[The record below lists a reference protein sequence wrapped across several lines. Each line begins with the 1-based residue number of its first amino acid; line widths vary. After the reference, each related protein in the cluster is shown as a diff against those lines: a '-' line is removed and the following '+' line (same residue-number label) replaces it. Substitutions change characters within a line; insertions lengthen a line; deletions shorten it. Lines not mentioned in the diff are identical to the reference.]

1 MPINSLWRSAP
12 GPCYGFVSAPQDQQ
26 QHAGVSGEDCTML
39 QGKWLA
45 AFFGVVLAIAGGG
58 LASAQETIKVAYT
71 DPLSGPFAQVGDANL
86 KQMQYII
93 DYINAKG
100 GALGKKFE
108 LVPFDN
114 KSQPSDALI
123 ALKSATDQNM
133 PFIMQ
138 CSGSNIAAAL
148 IDGVN
153 KHNERNPDNRIIYL
167 NCGAVATELTNEQC
181 SFWHFR
187 FDLHVGMKAEVMV
200 RALPKDVTKVYLINQ
215 DYLFGQSV
223 QREVKT
229 YLAKLRPDVQVVGDE
244 LIPLGKIKDF
254 SPYLTKIKASGAQAL
269 LTGNWGPDMNLLIK
283 AGVDAGADLRYYT
296 FYAHLAGGPTA
307 IGVGGDNRVLAVMA
321 FGENV
326 APEIGNKEAEA
337 FTKGF
342 RDKHKFD
349 FSAAGFRTI
358 FEYLQGAVNKAGSV
372 DPTKIATAMEDLQV
386 KDFLGFDT
394 KMRKED
400 HQIISEYFV
409 GTFKKGVKYDAEGT
423 GLGWATS
430 ATILAKDVDQPN
442 TCKMKRPSGA

>member
-1 MPINSLWRSAP
+1 MRVRNGISILL
-12 GPCYGFVSAPQDQQ
+12 G
-26 QHAGVSGEDCTML
+26 L
-39 QGKWLA
+39 
-45 AFFGVVLAIAGGG
+45 VLAVAGMGG
-58 LASAQETIKVAYT
+58 ASAQQTIKVAYT

-93 DYINAKG
+93 DFINAKG

-153 KHNERNPDNRIIYL
+153 KHNDRNPDNRIIYL
-167 NCGAVATELTNEQC
+167 NCGAVAPELTNEQC

-187 FDLHVGMKAEVMV
+187 FDLHAAMKAEVMV
-200 RALPKDVTKVYLINQ
+200 RALPKETTKVYLINQ

-223 QREVKT
+223 QRELKT
-229 YLAKLRPDVQVVGDE
+229 YLAKLRPDVQIVGDE

-254 SPYLTKIKASGAQAL
+254 SPYITKIKASGAQAL
-269 LTGNWGPDMNLLIK
+269 MTGNWGPDMNLLIK
-283 AGVDAGADLRYYT
+283 AGIDAGADLRYYT

-307 IGVGGDNRVLAVMA
+307 IGAGGENRVLSVMP
-321 FGENV
+321 FSENV
-326 APEIGNKEAEA
+326 SVETGNKEAED

-349 FSAAGFRTI
+349 FTSAGFRTI
-358 FEYLQGAVNKAGSV
+358 FEYLQAAVNKAGSL
-372 DPTKIATAMEDLQV
+372 DATKIAYALEGMSIR
-386 KDFLGFDT
+386 DFLGFET
-394 KMRKED
+394 TMRKAD
-400 HQIISEYFV
+400 HQLIGEYFV

-423 GLGWATS
+423 GLGWATE
-430 ATILAKDVDQPN
+430 ATILAKDIDQPN
-442 TCKMKRPSGA
+442 SCKMKRP

>member
-1 MPINSLWRSAP
+1 MRP
-12 GPCYGFVSAPQDQQ
+12 GN
-26 QHAGVSGEDCTML
+26 
-39 QGKWLA
+39 WLT
-45 AFFGVVLAIAGGG
+45 AFFGIVLAIGC
-58 LASAQETIKVAYT
+58 ASQAFAQQTIKVAYT

-93 DYINAKG
+93 DFINAKG

-167 NCGAVATELTNEQC
+167 NCGAVAPELTNEQC

-187 FDLHVGMKAEVMV
+187 FDLHAGMKAEVMV
-200 RALPKDVTKVYLINQ
+200 RALPKETKKVYLINQ

-223 QREVKT
+223 QREVRN
-229 YLAKLRPDVQVVGDE
+229 YLTKLRPDVQIVGDE
-244 LIPLGKIKDF
+244 LIPLGKVKDF
-254 SPYLTKIKASGAQAL
+254 APYITKINAAGAQAVM
-269 LTGNWGPDMNLLIK
+269 TGNWGPDMNLLIK

-307 IGVGGDNRVLAVMA
+307 IGAGGDNRVLAVMS
-321 FGENV
+321 FSENV
-326 APEIGNKEAEA
+326 APEIGNKEAEEFA
-337 FTKGF
+337 KGF
-342 RDKHKFD
+342 REKHKFD

-358 FEYLQGAVNKAGSV
+358 FEYLQAAVTKAGAVDA
-372 DPTKIATAMEDLQV
+372 TKIATAMEDLSV

-394 KMRKED
+394 KMRKDD

-409 GTFKKGVKYDAEGT
+409 GTFKKGVKYEAEGT

-430 ATILAKDVDQPN
+430 ATILAKDIDQPN
-442 TCKMKRPSGA
+442 TCKMKRPTGS

>member
-1 MPINSLWRSAP
+1 MNKNA
-12 GPCYGFVSAPQDQQ
+12 GP
-26 QHAGVSGEDCTML
+26 SGEECTML
-39 QGKWLA
+39 QGKWLT
-45 AFFGVVLAIAGGG
+45 AFVGIVLPIACGGHA
-58 LASAQETIKVAYT
+58 LAQGTIKVAYT

-93 DYINAKG
+93 DYINAKCS
-100 GALGKKFE
+100 ALGKKFE

-148 IDGVN
+148 IEAVE

-167 NCGAVATELTNEQC
+167 NCGAVATELTNEKC

-200 RALPKDVTKVYLINQ
+200 RALPKEVTKVYLINQ

-223 QREVKT
+223 QRDVKAF
-229 YLAKLRPDVQVVGDE
+229 LAKLRPDIQVVGDE

-269 LTGNWGPDMNLLIK
+269 LTGNWGPDITRRIK

-307 IGVGGDNRVLAVMA
+307 IGAGGDNRVLAVMA

-337 FTKGF
+337 FTEGF
-342 RDKHKFD
+342 RQKHKFD

-358 FEYLQGAVNKAGSV
+358 FEYLQAAVNKAGSV
-372 DPTKIATAMEDLQV
+372 DPLKIATAMEDLQV

-394 KMRKED
+394 KMRKDD

>member
-1 MPINSLWRSAP
+1 MRARNGISILL
-12 GPCYGFVSAPQDQQ
+12 G
-26 QHAGVSGEDCTML
+26 L
-39 QGKWLA
+39 
-45 AFFGVVLAIAGGG
+45 VLAIAGSGMA
-58 LASAQETIKVAYT
+58 LAQQTIKVAYT

-93 DYINAKG
+93 DFINAKG

-123 ALKSATDQNM
+123 ALKSATDQSM

-153 KHNERNPDNRIIYL
+153 KHNDRNPDNRIIYL
-167 NCGAVATELTNEQC
+167 NCGAVAPELTNEQC

-187 FDLHVGMKAEVMV
+187 FDLHAAMKAEVMV
-200 RALPKDVTKVYLINQ
+200 RALPKDTTKVYLINQ

-223 QREVKT
+223 QRELRT
-229 YLAKLRPDVQVVGDE
+229 YLGKLRPDVQIVGDE

-254 SPYLTKIKASGAQAL
+254 SPYITKIKASGAQAL
-269 LTGNWGPDMNLLIK
+269 MTGNWGPDMNLLIK
-283 AGVDAGADLRYYT
+283 AGIDAGADLRYYT

-307 IGVGGDNRVLAVMA
+307 IGAGGENRVLSVMP
-321 FGENV
+321 FSENV
-326 APEIGNKEAEA
+326 SVETGNKEAEA

-349 FSAAGFRTI
+349 FTSAGFRTI
-358 FEYLQGAVNKAGSV
+358 FEYLQAAVNKAGSL
-372 DPTKIATAMEDLQV
+372 DATKIAYALEGMSIR
-386 KDFLGFDT
+386 DFLGFET
-394 KMRKED
+394 TMRKAD
-400 HQIISEYFV
+400 HQLIGEYFV

-423 GLGWATS
+423 GLGWATE
-430 ATILAKDVDQPN
+430 ATILAKDIDQPN
-442 TCKMKRPSGA
+442 SCKMKRP

>member
-1 MPINSLWRSAP
+1 MQPRKALSA
-12 GPCYGFVSAPQDQQ
+12 
-26 QHAGVSGEDCTML
+26 L
-39 QGKWLA
+39 L
-45 AFFGVVLAIAGGG
+45 GVVLAIAGGG
-58 LASAQETIKVAYT
+58 AAWSQQTIKVAYT

-93 DYINAKG
+93 DYINSTG

-123 ALKSATDQNM
+123 ALKSATDQSM

-148 IDGVN
+148 IEAVN
-153 KHNERNPDNRIIYL
+153 KHNDRNPDNRIIYL
-167 NCGAVATELTNEQC
+167 NCGAVAPELTNEQC

-187 FDLHVGMKAEVMV
+187 FDLHAAMKAEVMV
-200 RALPKDVTKVYLINQ
+200 RALPKDITKVYLINQ

-223 QREVKT
+223 QRELKNF
-229 YLAKLRPDVQVVGDE
+229 LGKLRPDVQIVGDE

-254 SPYLTKIKASGAQAL
+254 SPYITKIKASGAQAL

-307 IGVGGDNRVLAVMA
+307 IGAGGDNHVYAVMS

-326 APEIGNKEAEA
+326 APEKGNTEAEA

-342 RDKHKFD
+342 REKHKFD

-358 FEYLQGAVNKAGSV
+358 FEYLQAAVNKAGAV
-372 DPTKIATAMEDLQV
+372 DPTKIAFALEGLTI
-386 KDFLGFDT
+386 KDFLGFET
-394 KMRKED
+394 TMRKDD
-400 HQIISEYFV
+400 HQLISEYFV
-409 GTFKKGVKYDAEGT
+409 GVFKKGVKYDAEGT
-423 GLGWATS
+423 GLGWATA
-430 ATILAKDVDQPN
+430 ATVLAKDIDQTN
-442 TCKMKRPSGA
+442 SCKMKRPKM